1 MTVSIEKL
9 RSAVLDGMQEHIDV
23 FNKYGN
29 VKDFEDLFVERE
41 ANEVLNLQI
50 GKTSEEFEGFDVGD
64 PVIQELSFTRLRG
77 QAGVP
82 VFVFE
87 SGDTDE
93 KMIYHITRV
102 SENEYRVDGKLEFT
116 QGSEDEFISFYAKT
130 MEDVLYYRGDFLYDL
145 TEDREILNELLEIM
159 AADMSFDEIVEFC
172 KQSDAEDLVREILA
186 EDPEIEGLDLLIRV
200 FSEIDIDEDDVEEYA
215 DKLFNIK
222 HFEDEELDYEESFS
236 FTVEV

>member
-29 VKDFEDLFVERE
+29 VKDFGDLFVERE

-50 GKTSEEFEGFDVGD
+50 GETSEEFEGFDSGD
-64 PVIQELSFTRLRG
+64 ESSIALSFRRLCA

-87 SGDTDE
+87 SGDAEE
-93 KMIYHITRV
+93 KMVYHITRV
-102 SENEYRVDGKLEFT
+102 SEDEYRVDRKLEFT
-116 QGSEDEFISFYAKT
+116 QGSDDEFISFYAKT
-130 MEDVLYYRGDFLYDL
+130 TEDLLYYRGDFLYDL
-145 TEDREILNELLEIM
+145 AEDKEILGELLEIM
-159 AADMSFDEIVEFC
+159 ADDMSFDEIVEFC

-200 FSEIDIDEDDVEEYA
+200 FSEIDFDEDEVEDYA

-222 HFEDEELDYEESFS
+222 HFEDNELDYEESFS
-236 FTVEV
+236 FTVTV